1 VEELTMSKNAI
12 LGLAAILCVVAAGV
26 GAYIATQQA
35 PVQISAPEAGVSIAP
50 ETLAANSNP
59 APQQGAVPPAQ
70 AVAPGVPPPS
80 QTYPMPTTPRATVPP
95 AVSSSGPPSGA
106 QAPPATLPQDGLS
119 AMPERPSP
127 PVYPTTAPVSTVP
140 AMEPAV
146 PQPQA
151 PPPPPEPAFDELVI
165 SAEAVLG
172 LSLDSTVNSETAR
185 VEDPVEARVTREV
198 RVGSRVAVPANTRVL
213 GSVAQVEKG
222 GKMKTKAR
230 LAVRFH
236 TLVLADGT
244 RTPIQTDMVFRE
256 GDSPGQEAAGKVG
269 AAAAGGA
276 ILGAIFGGG
285 KGAAIG
291 GSIGAGAGA
300 ATVMAGKRNPAVL
313 PAGTAVTVRLLQ
325 PVSVMVER

>member
-1 VEELTMSKNAI
+1 MSKNAI
-12 LGLAAILCVVAAGV
+12 LGLAAALCLVAAGV

-35 PVQISAPEAGVSIAP
+35 SVQISAPEAGVSIAP
-50 ETLAANSNP
+50 ETLAANANP
-59 APQQGAVPPAQ
+59 AQPRSPMAPAQ
-70 AVAPGVPPPS
+70 AVSPGVPPPS
-80 QTYPMPTTPRATVPP
+80 PGYTMPAPTGSSAGTPVSSPGTRTAPQAPAAVPP
-95 AVSSSGPPSGA
+95 DAGYP
-106 QAPPATLPQDGLS
+106 
-119 AMPERPSP
+119 MPERPSA

-140 AMEPAV
+140 EMEAPA

-151 PPPPPEPAFDELVI
+151 PPPPPEPAFDELVV
-165 SAEAVLG
+165 SAESVLG

-185 VEDPVEARVTREV
+185 VEDPVEAHVTREV
-198 RVGSRVAVPANTRVL
+198 RVGSRVAVPTSTRVL

-222 GKMKTKAR
+222 GKMKNKAR

-244 RTPIQTDMVFRE
+244 RTPIQTDLVFRE

-313 PAGTAVTVRLLQ
+313 SAGTAVTVRLLQ
-325 PVSVMVER
+325 PVSVVVER